1 METTQDIPERYL
13 LQESYQQEGNKIY
26 SREVALAISS
36 LNRETQ
42 YAQGHNDLALRNY
55 LYRIEIEDTVLHGQ
69 VPLCKDLAYRL
80 AFRYDWAEIVYPE
93 YKHNAILNKDELK
106 EQMEGM
112 DRIIQGD
119 YPQENS
125 HNVWDYT
132 DDQSPNSPLMQ
143 YRHFALLFPDY
154 MLLKG
159 KGERI
164 IRLSEDI
171 PYVFKEKLLLQKQNL
186 SNENIIYQLEGTIID
201 DENTSLQ
208 AFQTHIELDTTTRKV
223 CNATAQIILVNNESI
238 EEEWTFNLMSLNR
251 YYYE

>member
-1 METTQDIPERYL
+1 
-13 LQESYQQEGNKIY
+13 
-26 SREVALAISS
+26 
-36 LNRETQ
+36 
-42 YAQGHNDLALRNY
+42 
-55 LYRIEIEDTVLHGQ
+55 
-69 VPLCKDLAYRL
+69 
-80 AFRYDWAEIVYPE
+80 
-93 YKHNAILNKDELK
+93 
-106 EQMEGM
+106 
-112 DRIIQGD
+112 
-119 YPQENS
+119 
-125 HNVWDYT
+125 
-132 DDQSPNSPLMQ
+132 MQ

-223 CNATAQIILVNNESI
+223 SNATAQIILVNNESI